1 MGMEQAW
8 LIPAI
13 PAAAAG
19 ILILFGK
26 YLPRKG
32 DWLSVLAIGT
42 SFVLFFFVLHD
53 LTTALARGG
62 EFTAVHSGREWLHIG
77 DFSLRIGFQ
86 VDQLTAVMLAVVSFI
101 SLMVQ
106 VYSLGYMKGDKRYG
120 WYFAVQSMFVA
131 AMLTLV
137 LADNFLLLYF
147 AWEGVGLCSF
157 LLIGH
162 YHEKRSAAEAAKK
175 AFITTRLGDVGLL
188 IGVILL
194 YRSVGTFDM
203 STIFNAASSGQ
214 IDHAYLTAAV
224 LLLLLGAMGKSAQFP
239 FHVWLPDAMEGPTP
253 VSALIHAAT
262 MVVAGVYLVA
272 RTMPLF
278 QAADSIALTTV
289 TAVGLITVFMS
300 ALMGLVMTDIKR
312 VVAYSTLNSLGLMFI
327 ALGAGSVTVA
337 LLYVFTHA
345 FFKALLFLS
354 SGSVYHAT
362 DELEVTEMGGLAK
375 KMPVTATVFT
385 LGAMSMA
392 GLFPL
397 AGFWNKD
404 ELLLTTFNDHN
415 IFIFLAVL
423 ASVLITALYMTR
435 VVLLVFTG
443 KPRNEHVY
451 EHAHEPGPAMKY
463 PLILLGLLTVFA
475 GFVVFN
481 GVGKLMGFPGG
492 FGESLYTH
500 EPEAFTINVGVT
512 ASSIALVLI
521 GIAGGFYF
529 WSGTAE
535 RAKAVGQAMPQV
547 YTLLRN
553 KFYMDDAYQ
562 WVIDRVILVVAG
574 VISWYDRAV
583 VNNTGVNGPADT
595 TRFASFLMKFHET
608 GLMPNYALLMTVGV
622 VVLAVIA
629 FLVGK

>member
-19 ILILFGK
+19 ILVLFGK

-53 LTTALARGG
+53 LTDALARGG
-62 EFTAVHSGREWLHIG
+62 EFTAVHSGREWVRIG
-77 DFSLRIGFQ
+77 SFNLRIGFQ
-86 VDQLTAVMLAVVSFI
+86 VDQLAAVMLAVVSFI

-120 WYFAVQSMFVA
+120 WYFAVQSLFAA

-162 YHEKRSAAEAAKK
+162 YHERRSAAEAAKK

-188 IGVILL
+188 IGAILL

-203 STIFNAASSGQ
+203 STIFDAARSGQ

-224 LLLLLGAMGKSAQFP
+224 LLILLGAMGKSAQFP

-278 QAADSIALTTV
+278 QEVDGTLIAVTT
-289 TAVGLITVFMS
+289 VGLITTFMS
-300 ALMGLVMTDIKR
+300 ATMGLVMTDIKR

-327 ALGAGSVTVA
+327 ALGTGSVTVA

-345 FFKALLFLS
+345 FFKALLFLA

-362 DELEVTEMGGLAK
+362 DELEVTQMGGLAK
-375 KMPVTATVFT
+375 KMPVTAAVFT

-392 GLFPL
+392 GLVPL

-404 ELLLTTFNDHN
+404 ELLLSTFENHN
-415 IFIFLAVL
+415 IFVYLAVL
-423 ASVLITALYMTR
+423 VSVLITALYMTR
-435 VVLLVFTG
+435 LVLLVFTG

-451 EHAHEPGPAMKY
+451 EHAHEPGPAMKL
-463 PLILLGLLTVFA
+463 PLLLLGVLTVFA
-475 GFVVFN
+475 GFVVFD
-481 GVGKLMGFPGG
+481 GVGRLMGFPGG
-492 FGESLYTH
+492 FGEFLFTH
-500 EPEAFTINVGVT
+500 EPEAFRINAGVT
-512 ASSIALVLI
+512 ASSILLVLV

-529 WSGTAE
+529 WGGAAE
-535 RAKAVGQAMPQV
+535 RAKAVGEKMPQV
-547 YTLLRN
+547 YSLLRN

-562 WVIDRVILVVAG
+562 WVIDRVVLVVAG
-574 VISWYDRAV
+574 VVSWYDRV
-583 VNNTGVNGPADT
+583 IVNDTGVNGTADA
-595 TRFASFLMKFHET
+595 TRFGGFLLKFHET

-629 FLVGK
+629 FIVGT

>member
-13 PAAAAG
+13 PAATAG

-53 LTTALARGG
+53 LTDALARGG
-62 EFTAVHSGREWLHIG
+62 EFAAVHSGRDWVKF
-77 DFSLRIGFQ
+77 DSFNLRLGFQ
-86 VDQLTAVMLAVVSFI
+86 VDQLAAVMLAVVSFI
-101 SLMVQ
+101 SLIVQ

-120 WYFAVQSMFVA
+120 WYFAVQSLFAA

-162 YHEKRSAAEAAKK
+162 YHERRSAAEAAKK

-203 STIFNAASSGQ
+203 STIFNAARSGQ

-224 LLLLLGAMGKSAQFP
+224 LLILLGAMGKSAQFP

-272 RTMPLF
+272 RAMPLF
-278 QAADSIALTTV
+278 QAADGTLIAV
-289 TAVGLITVFMS
+289 TAVGLITTFMS
-300 ALMGLVMTDIKR
+300 ATMGLVMTDIKR

-345 FFKALLFLS
+345 FFKALLFLA

-375 KMPVTATVFT
+375 KMPVTAAVFT

-404 ELLLTTFNDHN
+404 ELLLTTFDNHN

-423 ASVLITALYMTR
+423 VSVLITALYMTR

-443 KPRNEHVY
+443 KPRNQHLY
-451 EHAHEPGPAMKY
+451 EHAHEPGPAMKW
-463 PLILLGLLTVFA
+463 PLVLLGVLTVFA

-481 GVGKLMGFPGG
+481 GVGRLMGFPGG
-492 FGESLYTH
+492 FGEFLFTH
-500 EPEAFTINVGVT
+500 EPEAFRINAGVT
-512 ASSIALVLI
+512 ASSIALVLV

-529 WSGTAE
+529 WGGAAE

-547 YTLLRN
+547 YSAAAQQVLHGRRLPVGHRPRC
-553 KFYMDDAYQ
+553 AG
-562 WVIDRVILVVAG
+562 RGGRRRLVRPRG
-574 VISWYDRAV
+574 RQRHRRERAR
-583 VNNTGVNGPADT
+583 P
-595 TRFASFLMKFHET
+595 TRRAS
-608 GLMPNYALLMTVGV
+608 A
-622 VVLAVIA
+622 A
-629 FLVGK
+629 FF

>member
-13 PAAAAG
+13 PAATAG

-53 LTTALARGG
+53 LTDALARGG
-62 EFTAVHSGREWLHIG
+62 EFTAVHSGRDWVKF
-77 DFSLRIGFQ
+77 DSFNLRLGFQ

-101 SLMVQ
+101 SLIVQ

-120 WYFAVQSMFVA
+120 WYFAVQSLFAA

-162 YHEKRSAAEAAKK
+162 YHERRSAAEAAKK

-203 STIFNAASSGQ
+203 STIFNAARSGQ
-214 IDHAYLTAAV
+214 IDEAYLTAAV
-224 LLLLLGAMGKSAQFP
+224 LLMLLGAMGKSAQFP

-272 RTMPLF
+272 RAMPLF
-278 QAADSIALTTV
+278 QAADGTLIAV
-289 TAVGLITVFMS
+289 TAVGLITTFMS
-300 ALMGLVMTDIKR
+300 ATMGLVMTDIKH

-345 FFKALLFLS
+345 FFKALLFLA

-375 KMPVTATVFT
+375 KMPVTAAVFT

-404 ELLLTTFNDHN
+404 ELLLSTFDNHN

-423 ASVLITALYMTR
+423 VSVLITALYMTR

-443 KPRNEHVY
+443 KPRNQHLY

-463 PLILLGLLTVFA
+463 PLVLLGVLTVFA

-481 GVGKLMGFPGG
+481 GVGRLMGFPGG
-492 FGESLYTH
+492 FGEFVFTS
-500 EPEAFTINVGVT
+500 EAEAFRINAGVT
-512 ASSIALVLI
+512 ASSIALVLL

-529 WSGTAE
+529 WGGAAE

-547 YTLLRN
+547 YSLLRN

-562 WVIDRVILVVAG
+562 WVIDHVVLAVAG
-574 VISWYDRAV
+574 IVSWYDRVV
-583 VNNTGVNGPADT
+583 VNDTGVNGPADA
-595 TRFASFLMKFHET
+595 TRFGGFLLKFHET
-608 GLMPNYALLMTVGV
+608 GRMPNYALLMTVGV

-629 FLVGK
+629 FIVGT

>member
-32 DWLSVLAIGT
+32 DWLSVLAIAA
-42 SFVLFFFVLHD
+42 SFVLFIFVLHD

-77 DFSLRIGFQ
+77 SFNLRLGFE
-86 VDQLTAVMLAVVSFI
+86 VDQLAAVMLAVVSFI

-120 WYFAVQSMFVA
+120 WYFAVQSMFAA

-162 YHEKRSAAEAAKK
+162 YHERRSAAEAAKK
-175 AFITTRLGDVGLL
+175 AFVTTRLGDVGLL

-203 STIFNAASSGQ
+203 QTIFNAARAGQ
-214 IDHAYLTAAV
+214 IDHAYLTASV
-224 LLLLLGAMGKSAQFP
+224 LLILLGAMGKSAQFP

-272 RTMPLF
+272 RAMPLF
-278 QAADSIALTTV
+278 QEVDVTLVVV
-289 TAVGLITVFMS
+289 TAVGLITTFMS
-300 ALMGLVMTDIKR
+300 ATMGLVMTDIKR

-362 DELEVTEMGGLAK
+362 DELEVTQMGGLAK
-375 KMPVTATVFT
+375 KMPLTATVFT

-404 ELLLTTFNDHN
+404 ELLLTTFQDHN
-415 IFIFLAVL
+415 IFIYLAVL

-435 VVLLVFTG
+435 LVLLVFTG

-451 EHAHEPGPAMKY
+451 EHAHEPGPFMKW
-463 PLILLGLLTVFA
+463 PLVLLGILTVVA
-475 GFVVFN
+475 GFVVFT
-481 GVGKLMGFPGG
+481 GVGRLMGFPGG
-492 FGESLYTH
+492 FGQFLFTA
-500 EPEAFTINVGVT
+500 EPEAFTVNAGIT

-535 RAKAVGQAMPQV
+535 RAKAVGQALPQV

-562 WVIDRVILVVAG
+562 WVIDRVVLVVAG
-574 VISWYDRAV
+574 IVSWYDRVV
-583 VNNTGVNGPADT
+583 VNDTGVNGPADA
-595 TRFASFLMKFHET
+595 TRFGSFLLKFHET
-608 GLMPNYALLMTVGV
+608 GVMPNYALLMTAGV
-622 VVLAVIA
+622 VVLAIIA
-629 FLVGK
+629 FVVGT

>member
-13 PAAAAG
+13 PAATAA

-32 DWLSVLAIGT
+32 DWLSVLAISA
-42 SFVLFFFVLHD
+42 SFVVFIFVLKD
-53 LTTALARGG
+53 LTSALAGG
-62 EFTAVHSGREWLHIG
+62 GQFSAVHSGHQWVKFDSFE
-77 DFSLRIGFQ
+77 LRIGFQ
-86 VDQLTAVMLAVVSFI
+86 VDQLAAVMVAVVSFI

-120 WYFAVQSMFVA
+120 WYFAVQSLFAA

-162 YHEKRSAAEAAKK
+162 YHERRSAAEAAKK

-188 IGVILL
+188 IGIILL

-203 STIFNAASSGQ
+203 QTIFNAARNGQ
-214 IDHAYLTAAV
+214 IDHAYLTASV
-224 LLLLLGAMGKSAQFP
+224 LLILLGAMGKSAQFP

-278 QAADSIALTTV
+278 QEVPNTLIAV
-289 TAVGLITVFMS
+289 TGVGLITTFMS
-300 ALMGLVMTDIKR
+300 ATMGLVMTDIKR

-362 DELEVTEMGGLAK
+362 DELEVTKMGGLAR

-404 ELLLTTFNDHN
+404 ELLLTTFENHN
-415 IFIFLAVL
+415 FFIYLLVL

-435 VVLLVFTG
+435 LVLLVFTG
-443 KPRNEHVY
+443 KPRDEHVY
-451 EHAHEPGPAMKY
+451 EHAHEPGLAMRL
-463 PLILLGLLTVFA
+463 PLLLLSVLTVFA
-475 GFVVFN
+475 GFVVFT

-492 FGESLYTH
+492 FGQFLFTTA
-500 EPEAFTINVGVT
+500 PEAFRINAGVT
-512 ASSIALVLI
+512 ASSIILVLL
-521 GIAGGFYF
+521 GIAGGYYI

-535 RAKAVGQAMPQV
+535 RAKVAGEAAPQL
-547 YTLLRN
+547 YTLFRN
-553 KFYMDDAYQ
+553 KYYMDDAYQ
-562 WVIDRVILVVAG
+562 WAINHVVLVVAG
-574 VISWYDRAV
+574 IVSWYDRAV
-583 VNNTGVNGPADT
+583 VNDTGVNGPADV
-595 TRFASFLMKFHET
+595 TRFGGFLLKFHET
-608 GLMPNYALLMTVGV
+608 GKMPNYALLMAAGV
-622 VVLAVIA
+622 VVLAIA
-629 FLVGK
+629 ALIVGT

>member
-42 SFVLFFFVLHD
+42 SFVLFFFVLKD
-53 LTTALARGG
+53 LTDALARGG
-62 EFTAVHSGREWLHIG
+62 EFTAVHSGREWVRIG
-77 DFSLRIGFQ
+77 TFNLRIGFQ
-86 VDQLTAVMLAVVSFI
+86 VDQLAAVMLAVVSFI

-120 WYFAVQSMFVA
+120 WYFAVQSLFAA

-162 YHEKRSAAEAAKK
+162 YHERRSAAEAAKK

-188 IGVILL
+188 IGAILL

-203 STIFNAASSGQ
+203 STIFDAARSGQ
-214 IDHAYLTAAV
+214 IDHAYLTACV
-224 LLLLLGAMGKSAQFP
+224 LLILLGAMGKSAQFP

-278 QAADSIALTTV
+278 QEVDGTLIAVTT
-289 TAVGLITVFMS
+289 VGLITTFMS
-300 ALMGLVMTDIKR
+300 ATMGLVMTDIKR

-345 FFKALLFLS
+345 FFKALLFLA

-362 DELEVTEMGGLAK
+362 DELEVTQMGGLAK
-375 KMPVTATVFT
+375 KMPVTAAVFT

-392 GLFPL
+392 GLVPL

-404 ELLLTTFNDHN
+404 ELLLSTFENHN
-415 IFIFLAVL
+415 IFVYLAVL
-423 ASVLITALYMTR
+423 VSVLITALYMTR
-435 VVLLVFTG
+435 LVLLVFTG

-451 EHAHEPGPAMKY
+451 EHAHEPGPAMKL
-463 PLILLGLLTVFA
+463 PLLLLGVLTVFA
-475 GFVVFN
+475 GFVVFD
-481 GVGKLMGFPGG
+481 GVGRLKGFPGG
-492 FGESLYTH
+492 FGEFLFTH
-500 EPEAFTINVGVT
+500 EPEAFRINAGVT
-512 ASSIALVLI
+512 ASSILLVLV

-529 WSGTAE
+529 WGGAAE
-535 RAKAVGQAMPQV
+535 RAKAVGEKMPQV
-547 YTLLRN
+547 YSLLRN

-562 WVIDRVILVVAG
+562 WVIDRVVLVVAG
-574 VISWYDRAV
+574 VVSWYDRV
-583 VNNTGVNGPADT
+583 IVNDTGVNGTADA
-595 TRFASFLMKFHET
+595 TRFGGFLLKFHET

-629 FLVGK
+629 FIMGT

>member
-53 LTTALARGG
+53 LTDALARGG
-62 EFTAVHSGREWLHIG
+62 EFTAVHSGREWVRIG
-77 DFSLRIGFQ
+77 SFNLRIGFQ
-86 VDQLTAVMLAVVSFI
+86 VDQLAAVMLAVVSFI

-120 WYFAVQSMFVA
+120 WYFAVQSLFAA

-162 YHEKRSAAEAAKK
+162 YHERRSAAEAAKK

-188 IGVILL
+188 IGAILL

-203 STIFNAASSGQ
+203 STIFDAARSGQ

-224 LLLLLGAMGKSAQFP
+224 LLILLGAMGKSAQFP

-278 QAADSIALTTV
+278 QEVDGTLIAVTT
-289 TAVGLITVFMS
+289 VGLITTFMS
-300 ALMGLVMTDIKR
+300 AAMGLVMTDIKR

-327 ALGAGSVTVA
+327 ALGTGSVTVA

-345 FFKALLFLS
+345 FFKALLFLA

-362 DELEVTEMGGLAK
+362 DELEVTQMGGLAK
-375 KMPVTATVFT
+375 KMPVTAAVFT

-392 GLFPL
+392 GLVPL

-404 ELLLTTFNDHN
+404 ELLLSTFENHN
-415 IFIFLAVL
+415 IFVYLAVL
-423 ASVLITALYMTR
+423 ISVLITALYMTR
-435 VVLLVFTG
+435 LVLLVFTG

-451 EHAHEPGPAMKY
+451 EHAHEPGPAMKL
-463 PLILLGLLTVFA
+463 PLLLLGVLTVFA
-475 GFVVFN
+475 GFVVFD
-481 GVGKLMGFPGG
+481 GVGRLMGLPGG
-492 FGESLYTH
+492 FGEFVFTH
-500 EPEAFTINVGVT
+500 EPEAFRINAGVT
-512 ASSIALVLI
+512 ASSILLVLV

-529 WSGTAE
+529 WGGAAE
-535 RAKAVGQAMPQV
+535 RAKAVGEKMPQV
-547 YTLLRN
+547 YSLLRN

-562 WVIDRVILVVAG
+562 WVIDRVVLVVAG
-574 VISWYDRAV
+574 VVSWYDRV
-583 VNNTGVNGPADT
+583 IVNDTGVNGTADA
-595 TRFASFLMKFHET
+595 TRFGGFLLKFHET

-629 FLVGK
+629 FIVGT